1 MIKVKLYLSSEA
13 LDEKHKTFF
22 SFFFLALEASDYF
35 IKSLRWLYTSELKLG
50 INFSIIFPL
59 FYSLSF

>member
-22 SFFFLALEASDYF
+22 FFLVLEASDYF